1 MSSTTQSDRANW
13 RTVYALCVGFFMTL
27 LDTTIVNV
35 ALPSM
40 ITDLGA
46 SLNDVIWV
54 VSAYLLAFAVPL
66 LLTGRLGDRFGPKR
80 LYGIGLVLFLG
91 ASLACGLATS
101 AEALIAARVFQG
113 LGAAAMT
120 PQTMAF
126 ITHLFPP
133 AKRGAALGMWGSV
146 AGLATISGPLLG
158 GVLVTH
164 LGWEWIFFVNLPI
177 GVLALVLLFLWVPD
191 LQPGRA
197 PKFDVLGVVLCCLG
211 LGLLV
216 FGIQNGEH
224 YQWGRVA
231 GPITV
236 AEIIAAG
243 VVFLA
248 LFVAWQAS
256 ARNPEPLMP
265 LRIFRNRNFSLGNVA
280 NIAIG
285 ITVTG
290 VFVPLAL
297 FLQTV
302 PKLSPLMT
310 GLVTAPASLMS
321 GVVAIF
327 AGRWSNR
334 ADAKYLPIIGFAL
347 MAAGILAMTFLLSD
361 GSQWVLLPSMVLL
374 GVGMGMVFS
383 PLTNIS
389 TRTLDRSLLGAGSG
403 IYNTSRQFGNVLGS
417 AVTAAVLQI
426 VLAATGDF
434 TSAVRAAFYLLL
446 GVTALG
452 IVAAL
457 AFRQVAAPGVTDSPR
472 ASDPGLPVTRPS

>member
-1 MSSTTQSDRANW
+1 M
-13 RTVYALCVGFFMTL
+13 YALCVGFFMTL

-40 ITDLGA
+40 ITDLNA

-66 LLTGRLGDRFGPKR
+66 LLTGRLGDRYGPKR

-101 AEALIAARVFQG
+101 SDALIAARVFQG

-126 ITHLFPP
+126 ITHLFPA

-146 AGLATISGPLLG
+146 AGLATVSGPLLG

-191 LQPGRA
+191 LRPNRA
-197 PKFDVLGVVLCCLG
+197 PRFDVLGVVLCCLG
-211 LGLLV
+211 LGLAV

-236 AEIIAAG
+236 AEIIASG
-243 VVFLA
+243 VLFLVAFVF
-248 LFVAWQAS
+248 WQAS

-321 GVVAIF
+321 GVVAVF
-327 AGRWSNR
+327 AGRLSNR
-334 ADAKYLPIIGFAL
+334 ADAKYLPITGFAL
-347 MAAGILAMTFLLSD
+347 MAVGIVAMTFLLGD
-361 GSQWVLLPSMVLL
+361 GSQWVLLPSMVAL
-374 GVGMGMVFS
+374 GIGMGLVFS

-417 AVTAAVLQI
+417 AATAAVLQV

-434 TSAVRAAFYLLL
+434 TTAVRAAFYLLL
-446 GVTALG
+446 AVLVVG
-452 IVAAL
+452 IAAAF
-457 AFRQVAAPGVTDSPR
+457 AFRQIAPPGVADSPR

>member
-1 MSSTTQSDRANW
+1 
-13 RTVYALCVGFFMTL
+13 VYALCIGFFMTL

-35 ALPSM
+35 AMPSM
-40 ITDLGA
+40 ITGLHA

-66 LLTGRLGDRFGPKR
+66 LLTGRLGDRYGPKR
-80 LYGIGLVLFLG
+80 LYGVGLVLFVV

-101 AEALIAARVFQG
+101 SDMLITARVFQG

-126 ITHLFPP
+126 ITHLFP
-133 AKRGAALGMWGSV
+133 ADKRGAALGMWGSV

-164 LGWEWIFFVNLPI
+164 LGWQWIFFVNIPI
-177 GVLALVLLFLWVPD
+177 GVLALVLLVMWVPD

-197 PKFDVLGVVLCCLG
+197 HRFDVPGVLLCCLG

-216 FGIQNGEH
+216 FGVQNGEH
-224 YQWGRVA
+224 YGWGQVA
-231 GPITV
+231 GPITI
-236 AEIIAAG
+236 AEIIGAG
-243 VVFLA
+243 VLLLAVFVL
-248 LFVAWQAS
+248 WQAS
-256 ARNPEPLMP
+256 PRNPEPLLP
-265 LRIFRNRNFSLGNVA
+265 LKIFRNRNFSLGNVA
-280 NIAIG
+280 NVVIG
-285 ITVTG
+285 FTVTG
-290 VFVPLAL
+290 LFVPLLL

-302 PKLSPLMT
+302 PKLSPLMA

-321 GVVAIF
+321 GIVAIF
-327 AGRWSNR
+327 AGRLSNR
-334 ADAKYLPIIGFAL
+334 ANAKYLPITGFTLLATGIG
-347 MAAGILAMTFLLSD
+347 AMTFLLHD
-361 GSQWVLLPSMVLL
+361 GSQWVLLPSMLAA
-374 GVGMGMVFS
+374 GVGMGLVYS

-417 AVTAAVLQI
+417 AATGAVLQI

-434 TSAVRAAFYLLL
+434 TSAVRAAFYALLAALVL
-446 GVTALG
+446 GL
-452 IVAAL
+452 VAAFS
-457 AFRQVAAPGVTDSPR
+457 FRQGPPPSVKDSAR
-472 ASDPGLPVTRPS
+472 ASDPGLSVTRPS

>member
-1 MSSTTQSDRANW
+1 M
-13 RTVYALCVGFFMTL
+13 CIGFFMTL

-40 ITDLGA
+40 ITDLNA

-66 LLTGRLGDRFGPKR
+66 LLTGRLGDRYGPKR
-80 LYGIGLVLFLG
+80 LYGIGLVLFLL
-91 ASLACGLATS
+91 ASLACGLSAS

-126 ITHLFPP
+126 ITRLFPP

-146 AGLATISGPLLG
+146 AGLATVSGPLLG

-177 GVLALVLLFLWVPD
+177 GVLALTLLFLWVPD
-191 LQPGRA
+191 LRPNRA
-197 PKFDVLGVVLCCLG
+197 PRFDVLGVVLCCLG

-224 YQWGRVA
+224 YHWGRVA

-236 AEIIAAG
+236 GEIIAAG
-243 VVFLA
+243 VLFLV
-248 LFVAWQAS
+248 LFLLWQAS

-280 NIAIG
+280 NMSIG

-327 AGRWSNR
+327 AGRLSNR
-334 ADAKYLPIIGFAL
+334 ADAKFLPITGFVL
-347 MAAGILAMTFLLSD
+347 MAAGILAMTFLLGD
-361 GSQWVLLPSMVLL
+361 GSQWVLLPSMVAL
-374 GVGMGMVFS
+374 GIGMGLVFS

-389 TRTLDRSLLGAGSG
+389 TRSLDRSLLGAGSG

-417 AVTAAVLQI
+417 AATGAVLQI
-426 VLAATGDF
+426 VLASTGDF

-446 GVTALG
+446 AVLVVGFA
-452 IVAAL
+452 AAL
-457 AFRQVAAPGVTDSPR
+457 AFRQVAAPGGVKDSER
-472 ASDPGLPVTRPS
+472 ASDPGLPVSRPS

>member
-1 MSSTTQSDRANW
+1 M
-13 RTVYALCVGFFMTL
+13 YALCIGFFMTL

-35 ALPSM
+35 AMPSM
-40 ITDLGA
+40 MTGLNA
-46 SLNDVIWV
+46 TLNDVIWV
-54 VSAYLLAFAVPL
+54 ASAYLLAFAVPL

-80 LYGIGLVLFLG
+80 LYGIGLVLFVL

-101 AEALIAARVFQG
+101 AEALITARVFQG

-126 ITHLFPP
+126 ITHLFPA

-164 LGWEWIFFVNLPI
+164 LGWQWIFFVNLPI
-177 GVLALVLLFLWVPD
+177 GVLALVLLIMWVPD
-191 LQPGRA
+191 YQPGRA
-197 PKFDVLGVVLCCLG
+197 PRFDVLGVVLCCLG

-224 YQWGRVA
+224 YGWGQVA
-231 GPITV
+231 GPLTIT
-236 AEIIAAG
+236 EIIAAG
-243 VVFLA
+243 VLLLA
-248 LFVAWQAS
+248 AFVLWQAS
-256 ARNPEPLMP
+256 ARNPEPLLP

-280 NIAIG
+280 NIMIG

-290 VFVPLAL
+290 LFVPLTL

-302 PKLSPLMT
+302 PKLSPLMA

-327 AGRWSNR
+327 AGRLSNR
-334 ADAKYLPIIGFAL
+334 AGAKYLPITGFVLLALAIG
-347 MAAGILAMTFLLSD
+347 AMTFLLTD
-361 GSQWVLLPSMVLL
+361 GSQWVLLPSMIAA
-374 GVGMGMVFS
+374 GTGMGLVYS

-417 AVTAAVLQI
+417 AATGAVLQI
-426 VLAATGDF
+426 VLSATGDF

-446 GVTALG
+446 
-452 IVAAL
+452 AAL
-457 AFRQVAAPGVTDSPR
+457 AVGLVVAFAFRQGVPDPVKDSAR
-472 ASDPGLPVTRPS
+472 ATDPGLPVTRPS

>member
-1 MSSTTQSDRANW
+1 
-13 RTVYALCVGFFMTL
+13 MTL

-40 ITDLGA
+40 MTDLNA

-66 LLTGRLGDRFGPKR
+66 LLTGRLGDRYGPKR
-80 LYGIGLVLFLG
+80 LYGIGLVLFLV

-126 ITHLFPP
+126 ITRLFPP
-133 AKRGAALGMWGSV
+133 ARRGAALGMWGSV
-146 AGLATISGPLLG
+146 AGLATVSGPLLG

-177 GVLALVLLFLWVPD
+177 GVLALALLFRWVPD
-191 LQPGRA
+191 LRPNRA
-197 PKFDVLGVVLCCLG
+197 PRFDVLGVVLCCLG

-216 FGIQNGEH
+216 FGIQDGEH
-224 YQWGRVA
+224 YHWGRIV

-236 AEIIAAG
+236 AEIIGAG
-243 VVFLA
+243 VLFLVA
-248 LFVAWQAS
+248 FVLWQAS

-265 LRIFRNRNFSLGNVA
+265 LQIFRNRNFTLGNVA
-280 NIAIG
+280 NISIG
-285 ITVTG
+285 IAVTG

-327 AGRWSNR
+327 AGRLSNR
-334 ADAKYLPIIGFAL
+334 ADAKYLPIAGFVL
-347 MAAGILAMTFLLSD
+347 MAIGVLAMTFLLGTASHND
-361 GSQWVLLPSMVLL
+361 GAQWVLLPSMVAL
-374 GVGMGMVFS
+374 GIGMGLVFS

-389 TRTLDRSLLGAGSG
+389 TRTLDRSLLGVGSG

-417 AVTAAVLQI
+417 AATGAVLQI

-446 GVTALG
+446 AVLAVG
-452 IVAAL
+452 IAAAF
-457 AFRQVAAPGVTDSPR
+457 AFRQVAAPGGVTDSGR

>member
-1 MSSTTQSDRANW
+1 M
-13 RTVYALCVGFFMTL
+13 YALCIGFFMTL

-40 ITDLGA
+40 ITDLNA

-101 AEALIAARVFQG
+101 SEALIAARVFQG

-126 ITHLFPP
+126 ITHLFPA

-146 AGLATISGPLLG
+146 AGLATVSGPLLG

-191 LQPGRA
+191 LQPNRA
-197 PKFDVLGVVLCCLG
+197 PRFDVLGVVLCCLG

-243 VVFLA
+243 VLFLVA
-248 LFVAWQAS
+248 FVLWQAS

-265 LRIFRNRNFSLGNVA
+265 LKIFRNRNFSLGNVA
-280 NIAIG
+280 NIMIG

-321 GVVAIF
+321 GVVAVF
-327 AGRWSNR
+327 AGRLSNR
-334 ADAKYLPIIGFAL
+334 ADAKYLPITGFAL
-347 MAAGILAMTFLLSD
+347 MAAGIFAMTFLLGD
-361 GSQWVLLPSMVLL
+361 GSQWVLLPSMVAL
-374 GVGMGMVFS
+374 GIGMGLVFS

-417 AVTAAVLQI
+417 AVTGAVLQI

-434 TSAVRAAFYLLL
+434 TTAVRATFYLLL
-446 GVTALG
+446 AVTAIG
-452 IVAAL
+452 ITAAF
-457 AFRQVAAPGVTDSPR
+457 AFRQVAAPGVTDSVR

>member
-1 MSSTTQSDRANW
+1 M
-13 RTVYALCVGFFMTL
+13 YALCIGFFMTL

-40 ITDLGA
+40 ITDLNA

-66 LLTGRLGDRFGPKR
+66 LLTGRLGDRYGPKR
-80 LYGIGLVLFLG
+80 LYGIGLVLFLL
-91 ASLACGLATS
+91 ASLACGLATNS
-101 AEALIAARVFQG
+101 DALIAARVFQG

-126 ITHLFPP
+126 ITHLFPA

-146 AGLATISGPLLG
+146 AGLATVSGPLLG

-191 LQPGRA
+191 LRPNRA

-211 LGLLV
+211 LGLAV

-243 VVFLA
+243 LLFLVAFVF
-248 LFVAWQAS
+248 WQAS

-280 NIAIG
+280 NVAIG

-321 GVVAIF
+321 GVVAVF
-327 AGRWSNR
+327 AGRLSNR
-334 ADAKYLPIIGFAL
+334 ADAKYLPIAGFVL
-347 MAAGILAMTFLLSD
+347 MGAGIVAMTFLLGD
-361 GSQWVLLPSMVLL
+361 GSQWVLLPSMVAL
-374 GVGMGMVFS
+374 GIGMGLVFS

-417 AVTAAVLQI
+417 AATAAVLQV

-434 TSAVRAAFYLLL
+434 TAAVRASFYLLL
-446 GVTALG
+446 AVVAIG
-452 IVAAL
+452 IAAAF

>member
-1 MSSTTQSDRANW
+1 
-13 RTVYALCVGFFMTL
+13 VYALCIGFFMTL

-40 ITDLGA
+40 ITDLNA

-66 LLTGRLGDRFGPKR
+66 LLTGRLGDRYGPKR
-80 LYGIGLVLFLG
+80 LYGIGLVLFVV

-101 AEALIAARVFQG
+101 AEALITARVFQG

-126 ITHLFPP
+126 ITRLFP
-133 AKRGAALGMWGSV
+133 AHKRGAALGMWGSV

-177 GVLALVLLFLWVPD
+177 GVLALVLLYLWVPD
-191 LQPGRA
+191 LRPNRA

-224 YQWGRVA
+224 FGWGRVA
-231 GPITV
+231 GPVTI
-236 AEIIAAG
+236 AEVIGAG
-243 VVFLA
+243 VLILV
-248 LFVAWQAS
+248 LFVLWQGS

-265 LRIFRNRNFSLGNVA
+265 LGIFRNRNFSLGNVA
-280 NIAIG
+280 NIMIG

-327 AGRWSNR
+327 AGRLSNR
-334 ADAKYLPIIGFAL
+334 ADAKYLPITGFVL
-347 MAAGILAMTFLLSD
+347 MALGIGAMTFLLGD
-361 GSQWVLLPSMVLL
+361 GSQWVLLPSMLAL
-374 GVGMGMVFS
+374 GTGMGLVYS

-389 TRTLDRSLLGAGSG
+389 TRSLDRSLLGAGSG

-417 AVTAAVLQI
+417 AATAAVLQI

-446 GVTALG
+446 AAIAVGL
-452 IVAAL
+452 VAAF
-457 AFRQVAAPGVTDSPR
+457 AFRQVAPPGVTDSAR

>member
-1 MSSTTQSDRANW
+1 M
-13 RTVYALCVGFFMTL
+13 YALCVGFFMTL

-80 LYGIGLVLFLG
+80 LYGFGLVLFLL
-91 ASLACGLATS
+91 ASLACGLSTT
-101 AEALIAARVFQG
+101 AEALIASRVFQG

-126 ITHLFPP
+126 ITQLFPP
-133 AKRGAALGMWGSV
+133 DKRGAALGLWGSV
-146 AGLATISGPLLG
+146 AGLATVSGPLLG

-177 GVLALVLLFLWVPD
+177 GVLAVTLLVVWVPD
-191 LQPGRA
+191 LRPNRV
-197 PKFDVLGVVLCCLG
+197 PRFDVLGVVLCCAG
-211 LGLLV
+211 LALVV
-216 FGIQNGEH
+216 FGVQNGEH
-224 YQWGRVA
+224 YRWGQVA

-236 AEIIAAG
+236 SEVIAAG
-243 VVFLA
+243 VLVLA
-248 LFVAWQAS
+248 GFVLWQAS
-256 ARNPEPLMP
+256 PRNPEPLMP

-280 NIAIG
+280 NISIG
-285 ITVTG
+285 IAVTG

-321 GVVAIF
+321 GVVAVF

-334 ADAKYLPIIGFAL
+334 ADAKYLPITGFAL
-347 MAAGILAMTFLLSD
+347 MALGIAAMAFLLGD
-361 GSQWVLLPSMVLL
+361 GSQWPLLPSMIAL
-374 GVGMGMVFS
+374 GVGMGLVFS
-383 PLTNIS
+383 PLTNIA
-389 TRTLDRSLLGAGSG
+389 TRTLDRSLLGAGAG

-417 AVTAAVLQI
+417 AGTGAVLQI
-426 VLAATGDF
+426 VLASTGDF
-434 TSAVRAAFYLLL
+434 TTAVRATFLLL
-446 GVTALG
+446 IAVLLVG
-452 IVAAL
+452 IAAAV
-457 AFRQVAAPGVTDSPR
+457 AFRRVAAPGGVTDSGR
-472 ASDPGLPVTRPS
+472 ASDPGLPVSRPS

>member
-1 MSSTTQSDRANW
+1 M
-13 RTVYALCVGFFMTL
+13 YALCVGFFMTL

-40 ITDLGA
+40 ITDLNA

-66 LLTGRLGDRFGPKR
+66 LLTGRLGDRYGPKR
-80 LYGIGLVLFLG
+80 LYGIGLVLFLA

-101 AEALIAARVFQG
+101 AETLIAARVFQG

-126 ITHLFPP
+126 ITHLFP
-133 AKRGAALGMWGSV
+133 ANKRGAALGMWGSV
-146 AGLATISGPLLG
+146 AGLATVSGPLLG

-191 LQPGRA
+191 LRPNRA
-197 PKFDVLGVVLCCLG
+197 PRFDVLGVVLCCLG

-231 GPITV
+231 GPINV

-243 VVFLA
+243 VLFLVA
-248 LFVAWQAS
+248 FVLWQAS

-265 LRIFRNRNFSLGNVA
+265 LKIFRNRNFSLGNVA
-280 NIAIG
+280 NIMIG

-302 PKLSPLMT
+302 PKLSPLET

-321 GVVAIF
+321 GVVAVF
-327 AGRWSNR
+327 AGRLSNR
-334 ADAKYLPIIGFAL
+334 ADAKYLPITGFAL
-347 MAAGILAMTFLLSD
+347 MGAGVLAMTFLLGD
-361 GSQWVLLPSMVLL
+361 GSQWVLLPSMVAL
-374 GVGMGMVFS
+374 GIGMGLVFS

-417 AVTAAVLQI
+417 AVTGAVLQI

-434 TSAVRAAFYLLL
+434 TTAVRAAFYLLL
-446 GVTALG
+446 AVTAIG
-452 IVAAL
+452 IVAAF
-457 AFRQVAAPGVTDSPR
+457 AFRQVAAPSVTDSAR

>member
-1 MSSTTQSDRANW
+1 M
-13 RTVYALCVGFFMTL
+13 YALCIGFFMTL

-40 ITDLGA
+40 ITDLNA

-66 LLTGRLGDRFGPKR
+66 LLTGRLGDRYGPKR
-80 LYGIGLVLFLG
+80 LYGIGLVLFIG
-91 ASLACGLATS
+91 ASLACGLSTS
-101 AEALIAARVFQG
+101 ADALIVSRVFQG

-133 AKRGAALGMWGSV
+133 VKRGAALGMWGSV
-146 AGLATISGPLLG
+146 AGLATVSGPLLG

-177 GVLALVLLFLWVPD
+177 GVLAVVLLFLWVPD
-191 LQPGRA
+191 LRPDRA

-231 GPITV
+231 GPVTITEV
-236 AEIIAAG
+236 IAAG
-243 VVFLA
+243 VLFLA
-248 LFVAWQAS
+248 LFVLWQAS
-256 ARNPEPLMP
+256 SRNPEPLMP
-265 LRIFRNRNFSLGNVA
+265 LWIFRNRNFSLGNVA
-280 NIAIG
+280 NVAIG

-327 AGRWSNR
+327 AGRLSNR
-334 ADAKYLPIIGFAL
+334 ADAKYLPITGFAL
-347 MAAGILAMTFLLSD
+347 MALGIVAMTFLLGD
-361 GSQWVLLPSMVLL
+361 GSQWVLLPSMIAL
-374 GVGMGMVFS
+374 GIGMGLVFS

-417 AVTAAVLQI
+417 AATAAVLQV

-434 TSAVRAAFYLLL
+434 TAAVRAAFYLLL
-446 GVTALG
+446 AVLAVG
-452 IVAAL
+452 IAAAFAFRRVAA
-457 AFRQVAAPGVTDSPR
+457 ASVTDSAR

>member
-1 MSSTTQSDRANW
+1 
-13 RTVYALCVGFFMTL
+13 VYALCIGFFMTL

-91 ASLACGLATS
+91 ASLACGLASS

-133 AKRGAALGMWGSV
+133 ARRGAALGMWGSV
-146 AGLATISGPLLG
+146 AGLATVSGPLLG

-191 LQPGRA
+191 LQPNRA

-216 FGIQNGEH
+216 FGVQNGEH

-243 VVFLA
+243 VLFLVVFVL
-248 LFVAWQAS
+248 WQAS

-280 NIAIG
+280 NVAIG

-327 AGRWSNR
+327 AGRLSNR
-334 ADAKYLPIIGFAL
+334 ADAKYLPITGFAL
-347 MAAGILAMTFLLSD
+347 MAAGILAMTFLLGD
-361 GSQWVLLPSMVLL
+361 GSQWVLLPSMVAL
-374 GVGMGMVFS
+374 GIGMGLVFS

-417 AVTAAVLQI
+417 AVTAAVLQT

-434 TSAVRAAFYLLL
+434 TTAVRAAFYLLL
-446 GVTALG
+446 AVTVLG
-452 IVAAL
+452 IVAAF
-457 AFRQVAAPGVTDSPR
+457 AFRRVAAPSVTDSAR
-472 ASDPGLPVTRPS
+472 ASDPGLPVSRPS

>member
-1 MSSTTQSDRANW
+1 M
-13 RTVYALCVGFFMTL
+13 YALCIGFFMTL

-146 AGLATISGPLLG
+146 AGLATVSGPLLG

-191 LQPGRA
+191 LQPNRA
-197 PKFDVLGVVLCCLG
+197 PRFDVLGVVLCCLG

-216 FGIQNGEH
+216 FGVQNGEH

-243 VVFLA
+243 VLFLA
-248 LFVAWQAS
+248 LFVLWQAS

-327 AGRWSNR
+327 AGRLSNR
-334 ADAKYLPIIGFAL
+334 ANAKFLPITGFAL
-347 MAAGILAMTFLLSD
+347 MAVGILAMTFLLSD
-361 GSQWVLLPSMVLL
+361 GPQWVLLPSMVAL
-374 GVGMGMVFS
+374 GIGMGLVFS

-417 AVTAAVLQI
+417 AATAAVLQI

-434 TSAVRAAFYLLL
+434 TTAVRAAFYLLL
-446 GVTALG
+446 AVTALG
-452 IVAAL
+452 IAAAF
-457 AFRQVAAPGVTDSPR
+457 AFRQVAAPTVTDSAR

>member
-1 MSSTTQSDRANW
+1 M
-13 RTVYALCVGFFMTL
+13 YALCIGFFMTL

-40 ITDLGA
+40 ITDLNA

-66 LLTGRLGDRFGPKR
+66 LLTGRLGDRYGPKR
-80 LYGIGLVLFLG
+80 LYGIGLVLFIG
-91 ASLACGLATS
+91 ASLACGLSTS
-101 AEALIAARVFQG
+101 ADALITARVFQG

-133 AKRGAALGMWGSV
+133 VKRGAALGMWGSV
-146 AGLATISGPLLG
+146 AGLATVSGPLLG

-177 GVLALVLLFLWVPD
+177 GVLAVVLLFLWVPD
-191 LQPGRA
+191 LRQDRA

-231 GPITV
+231 GPVTIT
-236 AEIIAAG
+236 EIIAAG
-243 VVFLA
+243 VLSLAVFVL
-248 LFVAWQAS
+248 WQAS
-256 ARNPEPLMP
+256 SRNPEPLMP

-280 NIAIG
+280 NVAIG

-327 AGRWSNR
+327 AGRLSNR
-334 ADAKYLPIIGFAL
+334 ADAKYLPITGFAL
-347 MAAGILAMTFLLSD
+347 MALGIVAMTFLLGD
-361 GSQWVLLPSMVLL
+361 GSQWVLLPSMVAL
-374 GVGMGMVFS
+374 GIGMGLVFS

-417 AVTAAVLQI
+417 AATAAVLQV

-446 GVTALG
+446 GVLAVG
-452 IVAAL
+452 IAAAL
-457 AFRQVAAPGVTDSPR
+457 AFRRVAAPGVTDSAR

>member
-1 MSSTTQSDRANW
+1 M
-13 RTVYALCVGFFMTL
+13 YALCIGFFMTL

-40 ITDLGA
+40 ITDLNA

-66 LLTGRLGDRFGPKR
+66 LLTGRLGDRYGPKR
-80 LYGIGLVLFLG
+80 LYGIGLVLFIV

-120 PQTMAF
+120 PQTMTF

-133 AKRGAALGMWGSV
+133 DKRGAALGMWGSV
-146 AGLATISGPLLG
+146 AGLATVSGPLLG

-177 GVLALVLLFLWVPD
+177 GVLAVVLLYGWVPD
-191 LQPGRA
+191 LRPNRV
-197 PKFDVLGVVLCCLG
+197 PKFDVPGVVLCCLG

-231 GPITV
+231 GPITI
-236 AEIIAAG
+236 AEVIGAG
-243 VVFLA
+243 VLFLAVFL
-248 LFVAWQAS
+248 LWQAS
-256 ARNPEPLMP
+256 ARNAEPLMP

-327 AGRWSNR
+327 AGRLSNR
-334 ADAKYLPIIGFAL
+334 ADAKYLPITGFAL
-347 MAAGILAMTFLLSD
+347 MALGIMAMTLLLSD
-361 GSQWVLLPSMVLL
+361 GPQWVLLPSMVAL
-374 GVGMGMVFS
+374 GIGMGLVFS

-417 AVTAAVLQI
+417 AATAAVLQI

-446 GVTALG
+446 AVLAIG
-452 IVAAL
+452 IAAAF
-457 AFRQVAAPGVTDSPR
+457 AFRQVAAPSGVTDSAR

>member
-1 MSSTTQSDRANW
+1 M
-13 RTVYALCVGFFMTL
+13 YALCVGFFMTL

-35 ALPSM
+35 ALQSM
-40 ITDLGA
+40 ITDLNA

-66 LLTGRLGDRFGPKR
+66 LLTGRLGDRYGPKR
-80 LYGIGLVLFLG
+80 LYGIGLTLFLL

-101 AEALIAARVFQG
+101 ADALIAARVFQG

-133 AKRGAALGMWGSV
+133 ARRGAALGMWGSV
-146 AGLATISGPLLG
+146 AGLATVSGPLLG

-177 GVLALVLLFLWVPD
+177 GVVALALLFAWVPD
-191 LQPGRA
+191 LRPNRA
-197 PKFDVLGVVLCCLG
+197 PRFDVLGVVLCCLG

-231 GPITV
+231 GPLTI

-243 VVFLA
+243 VLFLA
-248 LFVAWQAS
+248 LFVFWQAS

-280 NIAIG
+280 NVVIG

-321 GVVAIF
+321 GVVAIV
-327 AGRWSNR
+327 AGRLSNR
-334 ADAKYLPIIGFAL
+334 ADAKYLPITGFAL
-347 MAAGILAMTFLLSD
+347 MAAGILAMTFLLGD
-361 GSQWVLLPSMVLL
+361 GSQWVLLPSMVAL
-374 GVGMGMVFS
+374 GIGMGLVFS

-434 TSAVRAAFYLLL
+434 TTAVRASFYLLL
-446 GVTALG
+446 AVLVVG
-452 IVAAL
+452 IAAAF
-457 AFRQVAAPGVTDSPR
+457 AFRQVAAPSVTDSAR

>member
-1 MSSTTQSDRANW
+1 M
-13 RTVYALCVGFFMTL
+13 YALCVGFFMTL

-35 ALPSM
+35 ALQSM
-40 ITDLGA
+40 ITDLNA

-66 LLTGRLGDRFGPKR
+66 LLTGRLGDRYGPKR

-101 AEALIAARVFQG
+101 ADALITARVFQG

-126 ITHLFPP
+126 ITQLFP
-133 AKRGAALGMWGSV
+133 ANKRGAALGMWGSV
-146 AGLATISGPLLG
+146 AGLATVSGPLLG
-158 GVLVTH
+158 GVLVTQ

-177 GVLALVLLFLWVPD
+177 GVLALVLLVLWVPD
-191 LQPGRA
+191 LRPNGA
-197 PKFDVLGVVLCCLG
+197 PRFDVLGVVLCCLG

-224 YQWGRVA
+224 YGWGRVA
-231 GPITV
+231 GPVTI
-236 AEIIAAG
+236 AEIIGAG
-243 VVFLA
+243 A
-248 LFVAWQAS
+248 LILVGFVLWQAS

-265 LRIFRNRNFSLGNVA
+265 LKIFRNRNFSLGNVA
-280 NIAIG
+280 NIAMG

-310 GLVTAPASLMS
+310 GLITAPASLMS
-321 GVVAIF
+321 GVVAVF
-327 AGRWSNR
+327 AGRLSNR
-334 ADAKYLPIIGFAL
+334 ADAKYLPITGFVL
-347 MAAGILAMTFLLSD
+347 MALGIGAMTFLLGD
-361 GSQWVLLPSMVLL
+361 GPQWVLLPSMVAL
-374 GVGMGMVFS
+374 GIGMGLVFS

-389 TRTLDRSLLGAGSG
+389 TRTLDRSMLGAGSG

-434 TSAVRAAFYLLL
+434 TSAVRASFYLLL
-446 GVTALG
+446 AVVAIG
-452 IVAAL
+452 IAAAF
-457 AFRQVAAPGVTDSPR
+457 AFRQVAAPAVTDSAR

>member
-1 MSSTTQSDRANW
+1 M
-13 RTVYALCVGFFMTL
+13 YALCIGFFMTL

-35 ALPSM
+35 AMPSM
-40 ITDLGA
+40 ITGLNA

-66 LLTGRLGDRFGPKR
+66 LLTGRLGDRYGPKR
-80 LYGIGLVLFLG
+80 LYGIGLVLFVV
-91 ASLACGLATS
+91 ASLACGLSTS
-101 AEALIAARVFQG
+101 SEALITARVFQG

-126 ITHLFPP
+126 ITHLFP
-133 AKRGAALGMWGSV
+133 AARRGAALGMWGSV

-164 LGWEWIFFVNLPI
+164 LGWQWIFFVNIPV
-177 GVLALVLLFLWVPD
+177 GVLALVLLVLWVPD

-197 PKFDVLGVVLCCLG
+197 HRFDVLGVVLCCLG

-224 YQWGRVA
+224 YRWGRVA
-231 GPITV
+231 GPLTI

-243 VVFLA
+243 VLFLV
-248 LFVAWQAS
+248 LFVLWQAS
-256 ARNPEPLMP
+256 ARNPEPLLP
-265 LRIFRNRNFSLGNVA
+265 LRIFRDRNFSLGNLA
-280 NIAIG
+280 NVVIG
-285 ITVTG
+285 FTVTG
-290 VFVPLAL
+290 LFVPLLL

-302 PKLSPLMT
+302 PKLSPLMA

-327 AGRWSNR
+327 AGRLSNR
-334 ADAKYLPIIGFAL
+334 ANAKILPIGGFVLLAL
-347 MAAGILAMTFLLSD
+347 GIAAMTFLLHD
-361 GSQWVLLPSMVLL
+361 GNQWVLIPSMIAC
-374 GVGMGMVFS
+374 GTGMGFVYS

-417 AVTAAVLQI
+417 AATAAVLQI

-434 TSAVRAAFYLLL
+434 TTAVRTAFYVLLAALVLGLVAAFS
-446 GVTALG
+446 
-452 IVAAL
+452 
-457 AFRQVAAPGVTDSPR
+457 FRQGVKDSAR

>member
-1 MSSTTQSDRANW
+1 M
-13 RTVYALCVGFFMTL
+13 YALCIGFFMTL

-46 SLNDVIWV
+46 TLNDVIWV

-101 AEALIAARVFQG
+101 ADALIAARVFQG

-133 AKRGAALGMWGSV
+133 DKRGAALGMWGSV
-146 AGLATISGPLLG
+146 AGLATVSGPLLG

-191 LQPGRA
+191 LRPNRA
-197 PKFDVLGVVLCCLG
+197 PRFDVLGVVLCCLG

-224 YQWGRVA
+224 YRWGRVA

-243 VVFLA
+243 VLFLA
-248 LFVAWQAS
+248 LFVLWQAS

-280 NIAIG
+280 NVAIG

-327 AGRWSNR
+327 AGRLSNR
-334 ADAKYLPIIGFAL
+334 ADAKYLPITGFAL
-347 MAAGILAMTFLLSD
+347 MALGIGAMTFLLGD
-361 GSQWVLLPSMVLL
+361 GSQWVLLPSMIAL
-374 GVGMGMVFS
+374 GIGMGLVFS

-417 AVTAAVLQI
+417 AATAAVLQI

-434 TSAVRAAFYLLL
+434 TAAVRAAFYLLL
-446 GVTALG
+446 AVTAVG
-452 IVAAL
+452 IAAAF
-457 AFRQVAAPGVTDSPR
+457 AFRRVAAPSVTDSPR

>member
-1 MSSTTQSDRANW
+1 M
-13 RTVYALCVGFFMTL
+13 YALCIGFFMTL

-40 ITDLGA
+40 ITDLNA

-66 LLTGRLGDRFGPKR
+66 LLTGRLGDRYGPKR
-80 LYGIGLVLFLG
+80 LYGIGLVLFIG
-91 ASLACGLATS
+91 ASLACGLSTTAD
-101 AEALIAARVFQG
+101 ALIAARVFQG

-133 AKRGAALGMWGSV
+133 VKRGAALGMWGSV
-146 AGLATISGPLLG
+146 AGLATVSGPLLG

-177 GVLALVLLFLWVPD
+177 GVLAVVLLFLWVPD
-191 LQPGRA
+191 LRPDRA

-231 GPITV
+231 GPLTI

-243 VVFLA
+243 VLFLA
-248 LFVAWQAS
+248 LFVLWQAS

-280 NIAIG
+280 NISIG

-327 AGRWSNR
+327 AGRLSNR
-334 ADAKYLPIIGFAL
+334 ADAKYLPITGFAL
-347 MAAGILAMTFLLSD
+347 MALGIVAMTFLLGD
-361 GSQWVLLPSMVLL
+361 GSQWVLLPSMVAL
-374 GVGMGMVFS
+374 GIGMGLVFS

-417 AVTAAVLQI
+417 AVTAAVLQV

-434 TSAVRAAFYLLL
+434 TSAVRAAFYVLL
-446 GVTALG
+446 GVLAVG
-452 IVAAL
+452 IAA
-457 AFRQVAAPGVTDSPR
+457 AFAFHRVAAPPVTDSAR

>member
-1 MSSTTQSDRANW
+1 M
-13 RTVYALCVGFFMTL
+13 YALCIGFFMTL

-40 ITDLGA
+40 ITDLNA

-66 LLTGRLGDRFGPKR
+66 LLTGRLGDRYGPKR
-80 LYGIGLVLFLG
+80 LYGIGLVLFLV

-120 PQTMAF
+120 PQTMTF

-133 AKRGAALGMWGSV
+133 DKRGAALGMWGSV
-146 AGLATISGPLLG
+146 AGLATVSGPLLG

-177 GVLALVLLFLWVPD
+177 GVLAVVLLFGWVPD
-191 LQPGRA
+191 LQPFRV

-231 GPITV
+231 GPITI
-236 AEIIAAG
+236 AEVIGAG
-243 VVFLA
+243 LLFLA
-248 LFVAWQAS
+248 MFVLWQAS

-327 AGRWSNR
+327 AGRLSNR
-334 ADAKYLPIIGFAL
+334 ADAKYLPITGFAL
-347 MAAGILAMTFLLSD
+347 MALGIVAMTLLLGD
-361 GSQWVLLPSMVLL
+361 GPQWVLLPSMVAL
-374 GVGMGMVFS
+374 GIGMGLVFS

-417 AVTAAVLQI
+417 AATAAVLQI

-446 GVTALG
+446 AVLAIG
-452 IVAAL
+452 IAAAF
-457 AFRQVAAPGVTDSPR
+457 AFRQVAAPSGVTDSAR

>member
-1 MSSTTQSDRANW
+1 M
-13 RTVYALCVGFFMTL
+13 YALCIGFFMTL

-40 ITDLGA
+40 ITDLNA

-80 LYGIGLVLFLG
+80 LYVLFLG

-146 AGLATISGPLLG
+146 AGLATVSGPLLG

-231 GPITV
+231 GPITIT
-236 AEIIAAG
+236 EIIVAG
-243 VVFLA
+243 VLFLA
-248 LFVAWQAS
+248 AFVFWQAS
-256 ARNPEPLMP
+256 ARNAEPLMP

-334 ADAKYLPIIGFAL
+334 ADAKYLPIVGFAL
-347 MAAGILAMTFLLSD
+347 MGAGILLMTFLLND
-361 GSQWVLLPSMVLL
+361 GPQWTLLPSMVLL
-374 GVGMGMVFS
+374 GIGMGLVFS

-446 GVTALG
+446 AVTVLG
-452 IVAAL
+452 IVAAF
-457 AFRQVAAPGVTDSPR
+457 AFRQVPAPGVTDSPR

>member
-1 MSSTTQSDRANW
+1 M
-13 RTVYALCVGFFMTL
+13 YALCIGFFMTL

-40 ITDLGA
+40 ITDLNA

-66 LLTGRLGDRFGPKR
+66 LLTGRLGDRYGPKR
-80 LYGIGLVLFLG
+80 LYGIGLVLFIG
-91 ASLACGLATS
+91 ASLACGLSTS
-101 AEALIAARVFQG
+101 ADALIAGRVFQG

-133 AKRGAALGMWGSV
+133 VKRGAALGMWGSV
-146 AGLATISGPLLG
+146 AGLATVSGPLLG

-191 LQPGRA
+191 LRPDRA

-224 YQWGRVA
+224 YRWGRVA
-231 GPITV
+231 GPVTITEV
-236 AEIIAAG
+236 IAAG
-243 VVFLA
+243 VLFLA
-248 LFVAWQAS
+248 LFVLWQAS
-256 ARNPEPLMP
+256 SRNPEPLMP

-280 NIAIG
+280 NVAIG

-327 AGRWSNR
+327 AGRLSNR
-334 ADAKYLPIIGFAL
+334 ADAKYLPITGFAL
-347 MAAGILAMTFLLSD
+347 MALGIVVMTFLLGD
-361 GSQWVLLPSMVLL
+361 GSQWVLLPSMVAL
-374 GVGMGMVFS
+374 GIGMGLVFS

-417 AVTAAVLQI
+417 AATAAVLQV

-446 GVTALG
+446 AVLVVG
-452 IVAAL
+452 IAAAF
-457 AFRQVAAPGVTDSPR
+457 AFRRVAAPAVTDSAR

>member
-1 MSSTTQSDRANW
+1 M
-13 RTVYALCVGFFMTL
+13 YALCIGFFMTL

-40 ITDLGA
+40 ITDLNA

-66 LLTGRLGDRFGPKR
+66 LLTGRLGDRYGPKR
-80 LYGIGLVLFLG
+80 LYGIGLVLFIG
-91 ASLACGLATS
+91 ASLACGLSTS
-101 AEALIAARVFQG
+101 AEALITARVFQG

-133 AKRGAALGMWGSV
+133 VKRGAALGMWGSV
-146 AGLATISGPLLG
+146 AGLATVSGPLLG

-177 GVLALVLLFLWVPD
+177 GVLAVVLLFLWVPD
-191 LQPGRA
+191 LRPDRA

-224 YQWGRVA
+224 YRWGRVA
-231 GPITV
+231 GPVTIT
-236 AEIIAAG
+236 EIIAAG
-243 VVFLA
+243 VLSLA
-248 LFVAWQAS
+248 GFVLWQAS
-256 ARNPEPLMP
+256 SRNPEPLMP

-327 AGRWSNR
+327 AGRLSNR
-334 ADAKYLPIIGFAL
+334 ADAKYLPITGFAL
-347 MAAGILAMTFLLSD
+347 MALGIVAMTFLLGD
-361 GSQWVLLPSMVLL
+361 GSQWVLLPSMVAL
-374 GVGMGMVFS
+374 GIGMGLVFS

-417 AVTAAVLQI
+417 AATAAVLQV

-446 GVTALG
+446 GVLAVG
-452 IVAAL
+452 IAAAF
-457 AFRQVAAPGVTDSPR
+457 AFRRVAAPGVTDSAR

>member
-1 MSSTTQSDRANW
+1 M
-13 RTVYALCVGFFMTL
+13 YALCIGFFMTL

-35 ALPSM
+35 ALQSM

-66 LLTGRLGDRFGPKR
+66 LLTGRLGDRYGPKR
-80 LYGIGLVLFLG
+80 LYGVGLVLFIL
-91 ASLACGLATS
+91 ASLACGLSTS
-101 AEALIAARVFQG
+101 VEALIASRVLQG

-133 AKRGAALGMWGSV
+133 DKRGAALGTWGSV
-146 AGLATISGPLLG
+146 AGFATVSGPLLG

-177 GVLALVLLFLWVPD
+177 GVLAVVLLVLWVPD
-191 LQPGRA
+191 LKPRRA

-216 FGIQNGEH
+216 FGVQNGEH
-224 YQWGRVA
+224 YGWGRVA
-231 GPITV
+231 GPLTI

-243 VVFLA
+243 VLFLA
-248 LFVAWQAS
+248 AFVLWQAS

-285 ITVTG
+285 ISVTG

-321 GVVAIF
+321 GVVAHF
-327 AGRWSNR
+327 AGRLSNR
-334 ADAKYLPIIGFAL
+334 ADAKYLPITGFAL
-347 MAAGILAMTFLLSD
+347 MALGTGAMTFLLGD
-361 GSQWVLLPSMVLL
+361 GPQWVLLPSMVAL
-374 GVGMGMVFS
+374 GIGMGLVFS

-389 TRTLDRSLLGAGSG
+389 TRTLDRSLLGAGAG
-403 IYNTSRQFGNVLGS
+403 VYNTSRQFGNVLGS
-417 AVTAAVLQI
+417 ATTAAVLQI

-434 TSAVRAAFYLLL
+434 TAAVRASFYLLL
-446 GVTALG
+446 AVMAVG
-452 IVAAL
+452 IAAAF
-457 AFRQVAAPGVTDSPR
+457 AFRRVAAPGGVTDSAR

>member
-1 MSSTTQSDRANW
+1 M
-13 RTVYALCVGFFMTL
+13 YALCIGFFMTL

-40 ITDLGA
+40 ITDLNA

-66 LLTGRLGDRFGPKR
+66 LLTGRLGDRYGPKR
-80 LYGIGLVLFLG
+80 LYGIGLVLFLV

-101 AEALIAARVFQG
+101 AETLITARVFQG

-126 ITHLFPP
+126 ITHLFPA

-146 AGLATISGPLLG
+146 AGLATVSGPLLG

-191 LQPGRA
+191 LRPNRA
-197 PKFDVLGVVLCCLG
+197 PRFDVLGVVLCCLG

-224 YQWGRVA
+224 YRWGRVA

-236 AEIIAAG
+236 TEIIAAG
-243 VVFLA
+243 VLFLVG
-248 LFVAWQAS
+248 FVLWQAS

-321 GVVAIF
+321 GVVAVF
-327 AGRWSNR
+327 AGRLSNR
-334 ADAKYLPIIGFAL
+334 ADAKYLPITGFAL
-347 MAAGILAMTFLLSD
+347 MGLGILAMTFLLSD
-361 GSQWVLLPSMVLL
+361 GPQWVLLPSMVAL
-374 GVGMGMVFS
+374 GVGMGLVFS

-417 AVTAAVLQI
+417 AATAAVLQI

-446 GVTALG
+446 AVTAVG
-452 IVAAL
+452 VAAAF
-457 AFRQVAAPGVTDSPR
+457 AFRQVAAPSVTDSAR